1 MQQYESEGLSVE
13 RKTVD
18 LLPILLIILVMM
30 LPLFLLSRS
39 QRKAQARQQ
48 ELVKKLGVGDEVR
61 THSGFYGLIVEEYD
75 DVVVLES
82 EDGTQTKWARM
93 AIAMAVD
100 PVEDEQGEAVEG
112 ETVEGEAVEGEAVE
126 GVAPEDADSREAQDT
141 SAAGQVPGVTVADED
156 PREDGSA
163 RGR

>member
-1 MQQYESEGLSVE
+1 MEF
-13 RKTVD
+13 
-18 LLPILLIILVMM
+18 LPILLIILVMM

-100 PVEDEQGEAVEG
+100 PVEDEQAETLEG
-112 ETVEGEAVEGEAVE
+112 ETVEG
-126 GVAPEDADSREAQDT
+126 VAPEGTDSREAQDA
-141 SAAGQVPGVTVADED
+141 SATGQVPGVTVADED
-156 PREDGSA
+156 PREDGPA

>member
-1 MQQYESEGLSVE
+1 MQQHEPEGLSVE
-13 RKTVD
+13 RKTVEF
-18 LLPILLIILVMM
+18 LPILLIILVMM

-100 PVEDEQGEAVEG
+100 PVEDEQGE
-112 ETVEGEAVEGEAVE
+112 TLEGEAVEGA
-126 GVAPEDADSREAQDT
+126 APEGADSREERDA
-141 SAAGQVPGVTVADED
+141 SAGQVPGVTVADED

>member
-1 MQQYESEGLSVE
+1 MQQHEPEGLSVE
-13 RKTVD
+13 RKTVEF
-18 LLPILLIILVMM
+18 LPILLIILVMM

-100 PVEDEQGEAVEG
+100 PVEDEQGETLEG
-112 ETVEGEAVEGEAVE
+112 ETVEGA
-126 GVAPEDADSREAQDT
+126 APEDADSREERDA
-141 SAAGQVPGVTVADED
+141 SAGQVPGVTVADED

>member
-1 MQQYESEGLSVE
+1 MQRHDPEGLSVE

-48 ELVKKLGVGDEVR
+48 DLVKKLGVGDEVR

-100 PVEDEQGEAVEG
+100 TVEDEQGETLEG
-112 ETVEGEAVEGEAVE
+112 ETVEGETVE
-126 GVAPEDADSREAQDT
+126 GVAPEDADPREAQDT
-141 SAAGQVPGVTVADED
+141 SATGQVPGVTVADED
-156 PREDGSA
+156 PREEGTA

>member
-1 MQQYESEGLSVE
+1 MQQREPEGLSVE
-13 RKTVD
+13 RKTVEF
-18 LLPILLIILVMM
+18 LPILLIILVMM

-93 AIAMAVD
+93 AIAMAVE
-100 PVEDEQGEAVEG
+100 PVEDEQGE
-112 ETVEGEAVEGEAVE
+112 TLEGEAVEGA
-126 GVAPEDADSREAQDT
+126 APEGADSREERDA
-141 SAAGQVPGVTVADED
+141 SAGQVPGVTVADED

>member
-1 MQQYESEGLSVE
+1 MQQHDPEGLSVE

-39 QRKAQARQQ
+39 QRKAQAKQQ

-112 ETVEGEAVEGEAVE
+112 ETLEGEAVE
-126 GVAPEDADSREAQDT
+126 GVAPEGADSREAQDT

>member
-1 MQQYESEGLSVE
+1 MQQHDPEGLSVE

-39 QRKAQARQQ
+39 QRKAQAKQQ

-100 PVEDEQGEAVEG
+100 PVEDEQGEALEG
-112 ETVEGEAVEGEAVE
+112 ETLEGEAVE
-126 GVAPEDADSREAQDT
+126 GVTPEGADSREAQDT

>member
-1 MQQYESEGLSVE
+1 MQQHGPEGLSVE

-100 PVEDEQGEAVEG
+100 PVEDEQGETLEG
-112 ETVEGEAVEGEAVE
+112 ETLEGEAVEGA
-126 GVAPEDADSREAQDT
+126 APEDADSREERDA